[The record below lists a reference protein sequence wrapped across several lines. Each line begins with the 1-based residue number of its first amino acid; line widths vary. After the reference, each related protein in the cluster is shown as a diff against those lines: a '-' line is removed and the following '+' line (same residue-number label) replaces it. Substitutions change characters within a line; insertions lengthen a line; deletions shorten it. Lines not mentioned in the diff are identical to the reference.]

1 MVNYLMV
8 NGQLSYDI
16 EPEIEILSASLVFA
30 ILISYHGVR
39 NSFRHVSVLK
49 RVAKLFVEPFLEP
62 QYP

>member
-30 ILISYHGVR
+30 ILISYRGVR
-39 NSFRHVSVLK
+39 NSFRHVSVL
-49 RVAKLFVEPFLEP
+49 RASREALR
-62 QYP
+62 